1 MKKLNK
7 NKNWLKDKKFKSI
20 MDTLNHLKNNCK
32 YLSHNIKTWKYI
44 NVFNLYE
51 IIQKITFS
59 IK

>member
-1 MKKLNK
+1 MKK
-7 NKNWLKDKKFKSI
+7 NKNNWHNDDLKFKSI

-32 YLSHNIKTWKYI
+32 YLSYNIKTWKYI

-51 IIQKITFS
+51 IIQKRTFS